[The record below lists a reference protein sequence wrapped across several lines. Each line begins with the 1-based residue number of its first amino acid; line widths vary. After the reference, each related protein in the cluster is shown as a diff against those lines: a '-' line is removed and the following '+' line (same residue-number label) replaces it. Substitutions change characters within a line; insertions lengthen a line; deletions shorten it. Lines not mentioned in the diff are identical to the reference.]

1 MQDRFSALTMKVKL
15 NSRKGGRYVELR
27 KRFPKCDYNFLRT
40 TKYINKTPCNI
51 EYLNAIC
58 CFDSETSK
66 INLGTKDCE
75 KWVGWVYQ
83 WCMCVGN
90 DYVGLRTITDF
101 MNTLDALRVMYR
113 LEKNKRVMIIYIH
126 NLSYDAVYFL
136 RHMYERDC
144 ATELFLLDSRKILTI
159 KYDCFEFRDSYRQ
172 SNMSLKKWGENL
184 NTDVRKAVGVVDY
197 DVIRYQD
204 SELTYD
210 DWYYQVNDVA
220 TMKEC
225 IEVELR
231 ENRDTLVTI
240 PLTSTGYVR
249 RDCRRA
255 IEKDAEYRRFF
266 LRTALTE
273 DLYTKMYEAFAG
285 GYCHGNRFF
294 VNRTLTGNI
303 GHRDKKSFYPSE
315 QMMDYFPVSKFEHLY
330 KWESGKELRSYEKFA
345 SQLAHLCCL
354 IQIVIINPRI
364 KEGVTATY
372 LQRSK
377 MHGTWTNLKCDNGRI
392 LSFDGS
398 GAMWCTE
405 LDLETIVEQY
415 RFDNLYITDIY
426 TSKRGE
432 FPRPFKGVIAK
443 YFEAKETLKGVDGS
457 EYFYMKSKNKL
468 NAIFGMSCSRLI
480 RDDIEHDFEQSKD
493 EVVKILDVG
502 EREKRIAKYY
512 NSRKSFFPYQ
522 LGVWLTAHCRR
533 ELMKLIVLVGYDKF
547 IYSDTDSIFFFWDEE
562 TEKRLERYN
571 KEIARRNDEL
581 KITLVKKDGSKSY
594 FNLFEDEKD
603 DIKKFRF
610 LHAKCYAFENSKAE
624 LYCTIAGVS
633 KDNKREK
640 SDKDYMTNA
649 DELECIDNLDAD
661 FTFHECGGTVS
672 KYVCNEI
679 EKIRIN
685 GHVTEISD
693 ACLIFNTDKKISGME
708 TCDFDD
714 MYDYQTRE

>member
-1 MQDRFSALTMKVKL
+1 MRVEL
-15 NSRKGGRYVELR
+15 NSRRGGRYIELR
-27 KRFPKCDYNFLRT
+27 KKFPKRNYNFLRT
-40 TKYINKTPCNI
+40 TKYINKVPFKV
-51 EYLNAIC
+51 EFLDAIC

-66 INLGTKDCE
+66 KNLGTEESE

-101 MNTLDALRVMYR
+101 MNTLDALKKMYQ
-113 LEKNKRVMIIYIH
+113 LEKNKRVMIIYVH

-172 SNMSLKKWGENL
+172 SNMSLAKWGENL
-184 NTDVRKAVGVVDY
+184 NTDVRKAVGVVEY
-197 DVIRYQD
+197 DIVRYQD
-204 SELTYD
+204 EDLTYN

-231 ENRDTLVTI
+231 ENHDTLISI

-273 DLYTKMYEAFAG
+273 DLYTKMYEAFGG

-294 VNRTLTGNI
+294 VNTTLTGNI

-315 QMMDYFPVSKFEHLY
+315 QMMDYFPISKFEHLY

-354 IQIVIINPRI
+354 IQIVILNPRL
-364 KEGVTATY
+364 KGGVTATY

-377 MHGTWTNLKCDNGRI
+377 MRGTWSNLKCDNGRI

-405 LDLETIVEQY
+405 LDLETIIEQY
-415 RFDNLYITDIY
+415 NFENLYITDIY

-432 FPRPFKGVIAK
+432 FPHQFKGVIAK
-443 YFEAKETLKGVDGS
+443 YFEAKETLKGVEGS

-493 EVVKILDVG
+493 EVFKILDVK

-533 ELMKLIVLVGYDKF
+533 ELMKLIALVGYDKF
-547 IYSDTDSIFFFWDEE
+547 IYSDTDSIFFFDDEE
-562 TEKRLERYN
+562 AEYRLKKYN
-571 KEIARRNDEL
+571 EEIMRRNDAL
-581 KITLVKKDGSKSY
+581 NITLIKKDGTKSFY
-594 FNLFEDEKD
+594 NLFEDEKD
-603 DIKKFRF
+603 NIKKFRF
-610 LHAKCYAFENSKAE
+610 LHAKCYAIEDVNGKLS
-624 LYCTIAGVS
+624 CTIAGVS
-633 KDNKREK
+633 KDNKLEK
-640 SDKDYMTNA
+640 SDKNYVTNA
-649 DELECIDNLDAD
+649 DELENIDNLDAD
-661 FTFHECGGTVS
+661 FAFHECGGTVS

-679 EKIRIN
+679 EKICIN

-714 MYDYQTRE
+714 MYDYQNRE

>member
-1 MQDRFSALTMKVKL
+1 MRNGFSAHKMRVKL
-15 NSRKGGRYVELR
+15 NSRKGGRYIELR
-27 KRFPKCDYNFLRT
+27 KKFSKRNYNFLHT
-40 TKYINKTPCNI
+40 TKYINKTPYKI
-51 EYLNAIC
+51 EYLDAIC

-66 INLGTKDCE
+66 INLGTKESE

-101 MNTLDALRVMYR
+101 MNTLDALKEIYQ

-136 RHMYERDC
+136 RYMYKRDC

-172 SNMSLKKWGENL
+172 SNMSLAKWGENL
-184 NTDVRKAVGVVDY
+184 NTDIRKAVGVVDY

-294 VNRTLTGNI
+294 VNTTLIGNI

-315 QMMDYFPVSKFEHLY
+315 QMMNYFPISKFEHLY

-354 IQIVIINPRI
+354 IQIVIINPRL
-364 KEGVTATY
+364 KGDVTATY

-377 MHGTWTNLKCDNGRI
+377 MRGTWSNLKCDNGRI

-405 LDLETIVEQY
+405 LDLETIIEQY
-415 RFDNLYITDIY
+415 EFENLYITDIY

-432 FPRPFKGVIAK
+432 FPRPFKKVIAK
-443 YFEAKETLKGVDGS
+443 YFEAKETLKGVEGS

-493 EVVKILDVG
+493 EVIKILDTG

-533 ELMKLIVLVGYDKF
+533 ELMKLIALVGYDKF
-547 IYSDTDSIFFFWDEE
+547 IYSDTDSIFFFDDEE
-562 TEKRLERYN
+562 TEQRLEKYN
-571 KEIARRNDEL
+571 KEIARRNDAL
-581 KITLVKKDGSKSY
+581 KITLIKKDGTKSY
-594 FNLFEDEKD
+594 FNLFGDEKD

-610 LHAKCYAFENSKAE
+610 LHAKCYAFENSKGE
-624 LYCTIAGVS
+624 LSCTIAGVS
-633 KDNKREK
+633 KDNKLEK
-640 SDKDYMTNA
+640 SDKNYMTNA
-649 DELECIDNLDAD
+649 DELGEIDNLDAD
-661 FTFHECGGTVS
+661 FVFHECGGTVS

-679 EKIRIN
+679 EKKCIN

-693 ACLIFNTDKKISGME
+693 ACLIFNTDKKISGMD

-714 MYDYQTRE
+714 MYDYQNRE

>member
-1 MQDRFSALTMKVKL
+1 MRIKL
-15 NSRKGGRYVELR
+15 NSRKGGRYIELK
-27 KRFPKCDYNFLRT
+27 KRFPKRDYNFLYT
-40 TKYINKTPCNI
+40 TKYINQVAYKI
-51 EYLNAIC
+51 EYLDAIC

-66 INLGTKDCE
+66 TNIGAEDGE
-75 KWVGWVYQ
+75 DWIGWVYQ

-90 DYVGLRTITDF
+90 DYVGLRTIAQF
-101 MNTLDALRVMYR
+101 MNTLDKLKKMYH
-113 LEKNKRVMIIYIH
+113 LEKNKRVMVIYIH

-144 ATELFLLDSRKILTI
+144 ETQLFLLDSRKILTI

-172 SNMSLKKWGENL
+172 SNMSLTKWGENL

-197 DVIRYQD
+197 DTIRYQD
-204 SELTYD
+204 EELTYN

-225 IEVELR
+225 IEIELR
-231 ENRDTLVTI
+231 ENNDTLVTI

-285 GYCHGNRFF
+285 GYCHGNRFY
-294 VNRTLTGNI
+294 VNKTLVGDI

-315 QMMDYFPVSKFEHLY
+315 QMMDYFPISKFEHLY
-330 KWESGKELRSYEKFA
+330 KWEQEKELRSYEKFA

-354 IQIVIINPRI
+354 IQITIINPRL
-364 KEGVTATY
+364 KKGVTATY

-377 MHGTWTNLKCDNGRI
+377 MRGTWSNLKCDNGRI
-392 LSFDGS
+392 LSFNGS

-415 RFDNLYITDIY
+415 NFENLYITDIY

-432 FPRPFKGVIAK
+432 FPRPFKKVIAK
-443 YFEAKETLKGVDGS
+443 YFEAKETLKGVEER

-493 EVVKILDVG
+493 KVIKILDVK

-533 ELMKLIVLVGYDKF
+533 ELIKLIALVGYDKF
-547 IYSDTDSIFFFWDEE
+547 IYSDTDSIFFFSDEE
-562 TEKRLERYN
+562 TEKRLEEYN
-571 KEIARRNDEL
+571 KEIRRRNGAL
-581 KITLVKKDGSKSY
+581 KITLIKKEGTKSY
-594 FNLFEDEKD
+594 YNLFEDEKD
-603 DIKKFRF
+603 NIKKFRF
-610 LHAKCYAFENSKAE
+610 LHAKCYAFENSKGE
-624 LYCTIAGVS
+624 LSCTIAGVS

-640 SDKDYMTNA
+640 NDKNYMTNA
-649 DELECIDNLDAD
+649 DELGDIDNLDAD

-679 EKIRIN
+679 EKISID
-685 GHVTEISD
+685 GHMTEVSD
-693 ACLIFNTDKKISGME
+693 ACLIFNTDKRISGMDV
-708 TCDFDD
+708 CDFDD
-714 MYDYQTRE
+714 MYDYQNRE